1 VPPLLAPVI
10 AFAVL
15 AVAAGALTL
24 QRSWQRHLVGTSLLG
39 RAPAGV
45 AASVPDILY
54 FTGEHCTVCHVAQ
67 RPALRRLRE
76 LIADVDIHEV
86 DVASDPRTARS
97 YRVMTLPT
105 TVVLD
110 RRGRMT
116 AVNAGFATET
126 VLRDQVQAARA
137 LPPRSAV
144 A

>member
-1 VPPLLAPVI
+1 VPTLLAPII
-10 AFAVL
+10 AVAIL
-15 AVAAGALTL
+15 AVAVGGLAL
-24 QRSWQRHLVGTSLLG
+24 QRTWQRRLLGSSLLG
-39 RAPAGV
+39 RAAAGIP
-45 AASVPDILY
+45 ASVPDILY

-76 LIADVDIHEV
+76 LITDVDIHEV
-86 DVASDPRTARS
+86 DVVSEPRTARS

-116 AVNAGFATET
+116 AVNAGFATESL
-126 VLRDQVQAARA
+126 LRDQVHAARA
-137 LPPRSAV
+137 LPARSAV